1 MIRVEGLCKRFGRTV
16 AIDGVNLA
24 VGRGE
29 VVGFVGPNGA
39 GKTTTL
45 RIVTGFVAADAG
57 RVWVDDIDVARER
70 SRACARIGYL
80 PETAPVHP
88 EMRVDSFLR
97 FRARIKGVARSE
109 VNDRVDAAMARAHVD
124 DRRRSVIGTLSKGY
138 RQRVGLAD
146 ALVASPPVLILDE
159 PTAGLDPVQ
168 VREVRELLTELAGD
182 HTVLLSSHQ
191 LREVEAVAARVVVLV
206 GGKVVA
212 EGAPAD
218 IAGDSSLEDVFLELA
233 R

>member
-1 MIRVEGLCKRFGRTV
+1 
-16 AIDGVNLA
+16 
-24 VGRGE
+24 
-29 VVGFVGPNGA
+29 
-39 GKTTTL
+39 
-45 RIVTGFVAADAG
+45 
-57 RVWVDDIDVARER
+57 
-70 SRACARIGYL
+70 
-80 PETAPVHP
+80 
-88 EMRVDSFLR
+88 
-97 FRARIKGVARSE
+97 
-109 VNDRVDAAMARAHVD
+109 MARAHVD